1 MVAEGVAGLGD
12 KAGAEGCKT
21 RLDGFS
27 PSGKVSDSGAV
38 VGSDGNTVG
47 TGLASLKLEGVEGGS
62 VEVVGDAVDLFE
74 LIIHGLLYSIHLSDS
89 ILSYID
95 R

>member
-47 TGLASLKLEGVEGGS
+47 TGLASLKLEGVESGS

-74 LIIHGLLYSIHLSDS
+74 LIVHGLILLSAFV
-89 ILSYID
+89 
-95 R
+95 

>member
-1 MVAEGVAGLGD
+1 MVAEGVTGLGD
-12 KAGAEGCKT
+12 NAGTEGCKT

-27 PSGKVSDSGAV
+27 PSGKVSDRAAV
-38 VGSDGNTVG
+38 IASDGNTVG
-47 TGLASLKLEGVEGGS
+47 TGLASLKLKGVEGSS

-74 LIIHGLLYSIHLSDS
+74 LIGHDLLYSIHF
-89 ILSYID
+89 IGFNFIVY